1 MKHYIAI
8 AGSNRK
14 GSTNKKL
21 IRFIQHRFAKVAEIE
36 ALDIAGLPVFYKTPD
51 HSIPERAQQMA
62 KKITAADGIII
73 STPEYDHGVPA
84 VLMNAIEWLSYQV
97 HPFQEKP
104 VLIMGA
110 SYGTLGTSR
119 AQQMLRHIIES
130 PEVGARP
137 LPNSECM
144 LGHSLQSFDDH
155 GNLTDQELVDLLDHT
170 FANFEAFVEIN
181 KGLNYKQKD
190 ALRRVRTY
198 SKIGRHRGG

>member
-8 AGSNRK
+8 AGSNRT

-21 IRFIQHRFAKVAEIE
+21 IRYIQHRFAKIADIEI
-36 ALDIAGLPVFYKTPD
+36 LDIAGLPVFYKTPD
-51 HSIPERAQQMA
+51 HSIPERASQMA
-62 KKITAADGIII
+62 DQIQNADGVII

-84 VLMNAIEWLSYQV
+84 VLMNAIEWLSYKV

-104 VLIMGA
+104 VLITGA

-119 AQQMLRHIIES
+119 AQQMLRHILEA
-130 PEVGARP
+130 PEVGARL
-137 LPNSECM
+137 LPNSEYM

-155 GNLTDQELVDLLDHT
+155 GNLTNQELVDLLDHT

-181 KGLNYKQKD
+181 KKLKYQQKD
-190 ALRRVRTY
+190 AFERIKQLEQDTEED
-198 SKIGRHRGG
+198 

>member
-1 MKHYIAI
+1 MKHYIGI

-21 IRFIQHRFAKVAEIE
+21 IRYIQNRFAKVAEIE
-36 ALDIAGLPVFYKTPD
+36 TMDIADLPVFYKTPD
-51 HSIPERAQQMA
+51 RSIPEQASEMA
-62 KKITAADGIII
+62 KKIDAADGVII

-84 VLMNAIEWLSYQV
+84 VLMNAIEWLSYKE

-104 VLIMGA
+104 VLIIGA

-119 AQQMLRHIIES
+119 AQQMLRHIMEA
-130 PEVGARP
+130 PEVGARL
-137 LPNSECM
+137 LPNSEYL

-170 FANFEAFVEIN
+170 FANFEAFVDIN
-181 KGLNYKQKD
+181 KNLGNQQKAAFERITKLVND
-190 ALRRVRTY
+190 EEDDQ
-198 SKIGRHRGG
+198 